1 VTVAERA
8 GQRLQIGRVVVLT
21 LQTIRSNIITL
32 SALALIPAAPYAVLR
47 YQSSLW
53 VEGETLSMALML
65 PFAAAILSS
74 YLLSAATSIALVPD
88 HAGRPASL
96 GRCLAAVA
104 KDFFPLVALATI
116 ASFVSAIANL
126 ALWIYEFGFILLVP
140 ALAIETLLAV
150 IVPVRMIERRSI
162 ARTIARSIELTAGN
176 RWPVL
181 LLLLLSLAL
190 MMVSDVIVYETIGDP
205 ALVEYT
211 GTGLAAL
218 LSLIVSDIVISVV
231 ASVATVIVYLEFR
244 LIKEGVPPDSVAEV
258 FD

>member
-8 GQRLQIGRVVVLT
+8 GQRLQIDRVVVLT
-21 LQTIRSNIITL
+21 FQTIRSNIVTL

-53 VEGETLSMALML
+53 VEGEALSMALML

-74 YLLSAATSIALVPD
+74 YLLYAAISIALVPD
-88 HAGRPASL
+88 HAGRLPSL
-96 GRCLAAVA
+96 GRCLAAIA

-150 IVPVRMIERRSI
+150 IVPVRMIE
-162 ARTIARSIELTAGN
+162 RTIARSIELTAGN

-244 LIKEGVPPDSVAEV
+244 LIKEGVPPDAVAEV